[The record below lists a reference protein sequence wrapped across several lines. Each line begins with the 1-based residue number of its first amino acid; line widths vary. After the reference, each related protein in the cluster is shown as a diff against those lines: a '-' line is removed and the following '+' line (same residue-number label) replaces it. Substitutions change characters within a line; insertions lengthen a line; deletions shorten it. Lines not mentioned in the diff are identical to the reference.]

1 MTHFRVNAPN
11 VIHETI
17 DGEAVIVNLQSGSYY
32 SIDKV
37 GAAVWSHLESG
48 LSVPR
53 IVDAISAEYSGDR
66 AVIDRGIRAL
76 FTQLEQEG
84 LVVAATAT
92 AADDSAAAANGAAAD
107 GHDRPRFEPPVLHKY
122 TDMED
127 LLLLDPIHDVG
138 DKGWPNAPDKK

>member
-1 MTHFRVNAPN
+1 MSHFRVNVPN

-37 GAAVWSHLESG
+37 GAAIWDHLERG
-48 LSVPR
+48 VAVAG
-53 IVDAISAEYSGDR
+53 IVDAIAREYDGDR
-66 AVIDRGIRAL
+66 AEIDAGVRAL
-76 FTQLEQEG
+76 FAQLEAEG
-84 LVVAATAT
+84 LVVPAEPASAT
-92 AADDSAAAANGAAAD
+92 GAAAPSQGD
-107 GHDRPRFEPPVLHKY
+107 GRERPRFERPVLHKY

-138 DKGWPNAPDKK
+138 EKGWPNAPDKK

>member
-17 DGEAVIVNLQSGSYY
+17 DGEAVIVNLQTGSYY

-37 GAAVWSHLESG
+37 GASVWSHLEKG
-48 LSVPR
+48 LSVAG
-53 IVDAISAEYSGDR
+53 IVDAIDGEYSGKRGD
-66 AVIDRGIRAL
+66 IDAGVRAL

-84 LVVAATAT
+84 LVVPAQTSTAT
-92 AADDSAAAANGAAAD
+92 EAAAVAVAANG
-107 GHDRPRFEPPVLHKY
+107 HERPRFERPVLHKY

-138 DKGWPNAPDKK
+138 EKGWPNAPDKK

>member
-1 MTHFRVNAPN
+1 MSHFRVNVPN

-17 DGEAVIVNLQSGSYY
+17 DGEAVIVNLQTGSYY

-37 GAAVWSHLESG
+37 GAAIWTHLENG
-48 LSVPR
+48 LAVAA
-53 IVDAISAEYSGDR
+53 IVDAIACEYSGDR
-66 AVIDRGIRAL
+66 SEIDAGVRAL
-76 FTQLEQEG
+76 FAQLETEG
-84 LVVAATAT
+84 LVVPAEPTSASAGAAP
-92 AADDSAAAANGAAAD
+92 SAAGD
-107 GHDRPRFEPPVLHKY
+107 GERPRFERPALHKY

>member
-17 DGEAVIVNLQSGSYY
+17 DGEAVIVNLQTGSYY

-37 GAAVWSHLESG
+37 GAAVWQRMEQG
-48 LSVPR
+48 LGVAR
-53 IVDAISAEYSGDR
+53 IVAAIAAEYAGDAADIEAGVR
-66 AVIDRGIRAL
+66 QL
-76 FTQLEQEG
+76 FTQLQDEG
-84 LVVAATAT
+84 LVVAADASAGDD
-92 AADDSAAAANGAAAD
+92 AAAAGNGSAAAEA
-107 GHDRPRFEPPVLHKY
+107 RPPFERPVLHKY

-138 DKGWPNAPDKK
+138 DKGWPNAPAKK